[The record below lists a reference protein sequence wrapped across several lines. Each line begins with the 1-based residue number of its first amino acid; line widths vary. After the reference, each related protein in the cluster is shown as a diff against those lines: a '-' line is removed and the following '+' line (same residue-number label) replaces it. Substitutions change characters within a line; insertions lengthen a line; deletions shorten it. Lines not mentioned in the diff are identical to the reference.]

1 MVKSN
6 RSEGSRGVSEL
17 NDWPGGLSRD
27 EWLDYWRAGNVTYK
41 ADDLCIDD
49 LRNDLAFAVEQIN
62 SLPSLVEALKE
73 ARDLIETCELGYAPV
88 SLDDYTKAREKID
101 EQLKGTRQ

>member
-73 ARDLIETCELGYAPV
+73 ARELIEPIATNW
-88 SLDDYTKAREKID
+88 SDDARVQAAKAIEVIN
-101 EQLKGTRQ
+101 EALKGTPQ